1 MSFNLEKMNKVP
13 REAQF
18 FDVNGLWYFFNGWL
32 VRILYPTPITPNQI
46 TFLSLVLGLLSAG
59 FYVSGKPDALVWGAV
74 FLYGKVILDNVDGNL
89 ARARGV
95 SSRFGRFL
103 DSLADFLVTVLVYI
117 GATFYLVQENGDIG
131 LWYLG
136 FFALLFGFI
145 QSTYF
150 VFYLVSYTSS
160 LGSYE
165 KNRVDETITRKD
177 EAEAEAEENESL
189 VWSLKLQKL
198 FGWVYGWQDRLVER
212 LDFFSRKASKV
223 SEKEEAEWYGD
234 KGFLTAISPLCLCTN
249 NVMLVVFSLLDQVEL
264 FFILLISVMNFY
276 GLGLLIWKIQKWKS
290 TRQA

>member
-1 MSFNLEKMNKVP
+1 MSFNLEKMNKLP

-59 FYVSGKPDALVWGAV
+59 FYFSGKPDALVWGAV

-89 ARARGV
+89 ARARGA

-150 VFYLVSYTSS
+150 CLLYTSPS
-160 LGSYE
+160 P
-165 KNRVDETITRKD
+165 R
-177 EAEAEAEENESL
+177 
-189 VWSLKLQKL
+189 
-198 FGWVYGWQDRLVER
+198 DR
-212 LDFFSRKASKV
+212 
-223 SEKEEAEWYGD
+223 G
-234 KGFLTAISPLCLCTN
+234 
-249 NVMLVVFSLLDQVEL
+249 
-264 FFILLISVMNFY
+264 
-276 GLGLLIWKIQKWKS
+276 
-290 TRQA
+290 